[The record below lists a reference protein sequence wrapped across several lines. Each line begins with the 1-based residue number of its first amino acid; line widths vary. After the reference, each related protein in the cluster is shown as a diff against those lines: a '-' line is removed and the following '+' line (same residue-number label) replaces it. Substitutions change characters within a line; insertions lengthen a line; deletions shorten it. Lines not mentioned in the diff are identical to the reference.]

1 MTASTQEGTAVTA
14 MLEAR
19 SVALVGASA
28 RPGSLG
34 ARMIAEVARSP
45 SHPRTYL
52 VNPRYRD
59 IDGVP
64 CLPDLA
70 AVPEPVDLV
79 LLAVP
84 DRALEQ
90 QLSAAARS
98 QARSAVIFG
107 NAFDPPGR
115 TGLRSRL
122 AAIAGQA
129 GLALCG
135 AGCMGFVNVARGL
148 RAIGYVEPDPLP
160 SGPVGLVTHSGSVF
174 SALLRTRRG
183 FGFSLAVS
191 SGQELVTTA
200 ADYARYALGQA
211 ETKVLALVLEAIRDA
226 PGLRAVL
233 ADALAADVPVVL
245 LSVGASQAGQALV
258 SAHSGALAAA
268 DGAWEALAGAYG
280 LHRVRDLAELAD
292 TLELFAAGRRA
303 APGTGIATVH
313 DSGLERAH
321 AADLAAE
328 LSVPFADLAPATHAR
343 LAASLDPGLDPAN
356 PLDVWGTG
364 RDTEPLFA
372 ECLSALADDPAVAA
386 VALAVDLV
394 PEFDGDES
402 YPAAVLAAA
411 AGTAKPVA
419 VLAGLPS
426 AVDQAA
432 AARLRAAGVP
442 VLEGTRTGLLAL
454 RHLLDHTSR
463 PSPPPVR
470 EPARAPWKD
479 PLPAGGPELFG
490 LLREYGIPAVRTEA
504 AASRDAALAAASAI
518 GYPVVIKTDEPGIA
532 HKSDVGGVRLGL
544 AGPAEAGAAYDD
556 LAALLGPRVV
566 VCETAPP
573 GTELALG
580 IVTDPALGP
589 LLVVGAGGVLVEILA
604 ERAVLLAPVTRSAAL
619 AALRRLRI
627 APVLAGSRGLPAAD
641 LGAIADAITGLSRLA
656 CDLGDAVEA
665 LDINP
670 LICTPAGPVAV
681 DALLIPRPPPN
692 RPRPTSA
699 PPAPTPPLRPTPLRP
714 TPADAPAP
722 PHPRRARS

>member
-1 MTASTQEGTAVTA
+1 

-45 SHPRTYL
+45 SRPRTYL
-52 VNPRYRD
+52 VNPRYAD
-59 IDGVP
+59 IDGVS

-70 AVPEPVDLV
+70 AVPEPVDLA

-84 DRALEQ
+84 DTALEQ
-90 QLSAAARS
+90 EVSAAARD

-107 NAFDPPGR
+107 NAFGPPGR

-122 AAIAGQA
+122 AAIAREA
-129 GLALCG
+129 GMALCG

-160 SGPVGLVTHSGSVF
+160 AGPVALVTHSGSVF

-200 ADYARYALGQA
+200 ADYARYALELA
-211 ETKVLALVLEAIRDA
+211 ETRVLALVLEALRDA

-245 LSVGASQAGQALV
+245 LSVGASEAGQALV

-303 APGTGIATVH
+303 APGTGPEMGIATVH

-328 LSVPFADLAPATHAR
+328 LDVPFAPLAPPTRTR
-343 LAASLDPGLDPAN
+343 LAAVLDPGLDPAN

-364 RDTEPLFA
+364 RDTEPLFT
-372 ECLSALADDPAVAA
+372 ECLSALAADPAVAA

-402 YPAAVLAAA
+402 YPAAVLTAA

-419 VLAGLPS
+419 VLAGLAS

-454 RHLLDHTSR
+454 RHLLDHTGRPQPLPAWPPSR
-463 PSPPPVR
+463 PPR
-470 EPARAPWKD
+470 KD
-479 PLPAGGPELFG
+479 PLPAGGPELFA
-490 LLREYGIPAVRTEA
+490 LLRDYGIPVARTRA
-504 AASRDAALAAASAI
+504 AATRTQVLAAADEI
-518 GYPVVIKTDEPGIA
+518 GYPVVVKTGEPGIA

-556 LAALLGPRVV
+556 LAARLGPRVA

-580 IVTDPALGP
+580 VVRDPALGP
-589 LLVVGAGGVLVEILA
+589 LLVIGAGGVLVEILA

-627 APVLAGSRGLPAAD
+627 APVLAGSRGQPAAD
-641 LGAIADAITGLSRLA
+641 LGAIADAIAGLSRLA
-656 CDLGDAVEA
+656 CDLGDALEA

-670 LICTPAGPVAV
+670 LICAPSGAIAV
-681 DALLIPRPPPN
+681 DALLIPR
-692 RPRPTSA
+692 
-699 PPAPTPPLRPTPLRP
+699 
-714 TPADAPAP
+714 TPA
-722 PHPRRARS
+722 